1 MKCKYSIIDKKQA
14 IDWYNV
20 ANIFANSL
28 NSFDFALK
36 EYNNLSLSNKKRIR
50 EYFINYDKKIKK
62 DTYCN
67 QYMFYIDIMVE
78 AHILATEFDIDPLT
92 VLLCINSPCKLNEKI
107 IIK

>member
-62 DTYCN
+62 DT
-67 QYMFYIDIMVE
+67 
-78 AHILATEFDIDPLT
+78 
-92 VLLCINSPCKLNEKI
+92 
-107 IIK
+107 